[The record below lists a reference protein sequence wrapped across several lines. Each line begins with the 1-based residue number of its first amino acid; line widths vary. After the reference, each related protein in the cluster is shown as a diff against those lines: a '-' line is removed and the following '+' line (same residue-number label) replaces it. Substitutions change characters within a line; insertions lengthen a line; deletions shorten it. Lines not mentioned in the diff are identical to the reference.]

1 MSSVTPIEDQKE
13 RTATEAYDELTLKL
27 LHLKSITV
35 LIRAAD
41 SDAMQGQELSSVG
54 YALES
59 MVGDIQESVDGL
71 YQLGGAK

>member
-1 MSSVTPIEDQKE
+1 MSSVTSIEDKKK
-13 RTATEAYDELTLKL
+13 AVGAYNELTLKL

-41 SDAMQGQELSSVG
+41 SDSMQGHDLSSVG

-59 MVGDIQESVDGL
+59 MVGDIQDLAEKLCEAANV
-71 YQLGGAK
+71 Q